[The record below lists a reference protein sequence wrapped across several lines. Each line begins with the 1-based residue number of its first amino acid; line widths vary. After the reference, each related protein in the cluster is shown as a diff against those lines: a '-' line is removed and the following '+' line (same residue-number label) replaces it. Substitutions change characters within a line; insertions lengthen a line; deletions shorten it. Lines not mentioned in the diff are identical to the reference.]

1 MKKITLA
8 VLAAL
13 PCLGLGVSTHLQAEP
28 IKEVIENVIKTS
40 PDVLATINHRRSIDE
55 ELKVAKGGYYPK
67 LDLTLGYGREK
78 TNSPF
83 TRSAGLDNPKLTRHE
98 AEIMARQML
107 FDGFGVSGEV
117 DRQKGRLNSSAYLA
131 YGASEEISL
140 NAVEAY
146 IEVLHQQEL
155 VALAKQNLENHQRTY
170 DQIQLRSSSG
180 VGRKAD
186 SEQAQG
192 RLSLA
197 KSNLLAAE
205 SSLKDAETKYRYII
219 GNAPQNLVKPTL
231 PADLLPK
238 SEAEAIEIAVNNHP
252 ILKSAL
258 ADIESAQAQH
268 KAAKS
273 LLYPRLDLEL
283 SAGRNENISGIE
295 GDNDYT
301 QLMLRLRYNLFKGW
315 SDSARADQ
323 MSLLTM
329 EATEISNRS
338 RRQVE
343 QATKMSWNAYATAT
357 ERLTPLKDFA
367 TASEATR
374 EAYSKQF
381 NLGQRTLLDLL
392 DSENEY
398 YTAQTSYVGGQYT
411 QLSAAYRL
419 LQNEGRLLHSM
430 GIPLPQEAIAPS
442 EDDEKKK
449 RNADMAKK

>member
-1 MKKITLA
+1 MKQKTIA
-8 VLAAL
+8 VLSVL
-13 PCLGLGVSTHLQAEP
+13 PCLGLCLPGHIHAEP
-28 IKEVIENVIKTS
+28 LKAVVENVIKTN
-40 PDVLATINHRRSIDE
+40 PDILAATNHRRSIDE
-55 ELKVAKGGYYPK
+55 EIKVAKGGYFPK
-67 LDLTLGYGREK
+67 IDLTLGYGREK

-83 TRSAGLDNPKLTRHE
+83 TRSAGLDNPTLTRRE
-98 AEIMARQML
+98 AEVMARQML

-131 YGASEEISL
+131 YGTSEEISL
-140 NAVEAY
+140 NAVESY

-155 VALAKQNLENHQRTY
+155 VALAKQNVENHQRTY

-205 SSLKDAETKYRYII
+205 SSLKDAETKYRYVI
-219 GNAPQNLVKPTL
+219 GNAPQNLVKPTI
-231 PADLLPK
+231 PGNLLPK
-238 SEAEAIEIAVNNHP
+238 TEAEAIDIAVNNHP

-273 LLYPRLDLEL
+273 LLYPRLDLEF
-283 SAGRNENISGIE
+283 SAGRNNNLSGIE

-301 QLMLRLRYNLFKGW
+301 QLMLRLRYNLFKGK
-315 SDSARADQ
+315 SDSARVDQ

-329 EATEISNRS
+329 EATEISNRT

-343 QATKMSWNAYATAT
+343 QATKMSWNAYTTAS
-357 ERLTPLKDFA
+357 ERLTPLKDFV
-367 TASEATR
+367 TSSEATR

-398 YTAQTSYVGGQYT
+398 FTAQTSYVGGQYT
-411 QLSAAYRL
+411 QLFAAYRL
-419 LQNEGRLLHSM
+419 LQNEGRLLESL
-430 GIPLPQEAIAPS
+430 GVPLPEEAIAPS
-442 EDDEKKK
+442 SDKKEAKNAGMAEK
-449 RNADMAKK
+449 

>member
-1 MKKITLA
+1 MKQRTIAALA
-8 VLAAL
+8 VL
-13 PCLGLGVSTHLQAEP
+13 PCLGLCISTQLQAEP
-28 IKEVIENVIKTS
+28 LKEVVENLIKTN
-40 PDVLATINHRRSIDE
+40 PDILASTNHRRSIDE
-55 ELKVAKGGYYPK
+55 ELKGARGGYFPK
-67 LDLTLGYGREK
+67 VDLTLGYGRER
-78 TNSPF
+78 TDSPF
-83 TRSAGLDNPKLTRHE
+83 TRSAGIDNPKLTRRE
-98 AEIMARQML
+98 AELTLRQMI

-140 NAVEAY
+140 NAVDAY
-146 IEVLHQQEL
+146 IEVLRQQEL
-155 VALAKQNLENHQRTY
+155 VGLAKQNLENHQRTY
-170 DQIQLRSSSG
+170 DQIQLRGSSG

-186 SEQAQG
+186 TEQAQG

-197 KSNLLAAE
+197 KSNLLAVE
-205 SSLKDAETKYRYII
+205 SNLKDAETKYRYVT
-219 GNAPQNLVKPTL
+219 GNSPKDLVKPSL
-231 PADLLPK
+231 PENLLPK
-238 SEAEAIEIAVNNHP
+238 TEADAIETAVNGHP

-258 ADIESAQAQH
+258 ADVESAQAQH
-268 KAAKS
+268 KTAKS

-283 SAGRNENISGIE
+283 AASRNNNISGIE
-295 GDNDYT
+295 GDSNNT
-301 QLMLRLRYNLFKGW
+301 QAMLRLRYNLFKGK
-315 SDSARADQ
+315 SDSARVDQ
-323 MSLLTM
+323 TSLLTM

-343 QATKMSWNAYATAT
+343 QATKMSWNAYTTAS

-398 YTAQTSYVGGQYT
+398 YTSRTSYVTGQYT

-419 LQNEGRLLHSM
+419 LQNEGRLLESL
-430 GIPLPQEAIAPS
+430 GVPLPEEAIAPS
-442 EDDEKKK
+442 SEKSK
-449 RNADMAKK
+449 

>member
-1 MKKITLA
+1 MKQRTIAALA
-8 VLAAL
+8 VL
-13 PCLGLGVSTHLQAEP
+13 PWLGLCISTQLQAEP
-28 IKEVIENVIKTS
+28 LKEVVENVIKTN
-40 PDVLATINHRRSIDE
+40 PDVLAATNHRRSIDE
-55 ELKVAKGGYYPK
+55 ELKVAKGGYFPK
-67 LDLTLGYGREK
+67 IDLTLGYGREK
-78 TNSPF
+78 TDNPT
-83 TRSAGLDNPKLTRHE
+83 TRTAGLDNKNLTRRE
-98 AEIMARQML
+98 AEVAARQML

-146 IEVLHQQEL
+146 IEVLRQQEL
-155 VALAKQNLENHQRTY
+155 VALAKLNLENHQRTF
-170 DQIQLRSSSG
+170 DQIQLRGSSG

-205 SSLKDAETKYRYII
+205 SVLKDAETKYRYVT
-219 GNAPQNLVKPTL
+219 GKAPQNLAKPSI
-231 PADLLPK
+231 PESLLPK
-238 SEAEAIEIAVNNHP
+238 TEAEAIEISVTNHP

-273 LLYPRLDLEL
+273 LLYPRLDLEF
-283 SAGRNENISGIE
+283 SAGRNNNISGIE
-295 GDNDYT
+295 GDSDYM
-301 QLMLRLRYNLFKGW
+301 QLMLRLRYNLFKGR
-315 SDSARADQ
+315 SDSARVDQ

-329 EATEISNRS
+329 EAMEISNRS
-338 RRQVE
+338 RRQAE
-343 QATKMSWNAYATAT
+343 QATKMSWNAYTTAS
-357 ERLTPLKDFA
+357 ERLTPLKEFV

-381 NLGQRTLLDLL
+381 GLGQRTLLDLL

-398 YTAQTSYVGGQYT
+398 YTARTSYVSGQYT
-411 QLSAAYRL
+411 QLFASYRL
-419 LQNEGRLLHSM
+419 LQNEGRLLESL
-430 GIPLPQEAIAPS
+430 GIPLPEEAIAPS
-442 EDDEKKK
+442 SEDKEKK
-449 RNADMAKK
+449 NPGMTGS

>member
-1 MKKITLA
+1 MKQKTIAALA
-8 VLAAL
+8 VL
-13 PCLGLGVSTHLQAEP
+13 PCLGLCLTTSLQAEP
-28 IKEVIENVIKTS
+28 LKVVIENVIKTN
-40 PDVLATINHRRSIDE
+40 PDILATTNHRRSIDE
-55 ELKVAKGGYYPK
+55 EIKVAKGGYFPK
-67 LDLTLGYGREK
+67 VDLTLGYGREK

-83 TRSAGLDNPKLTRHE
+83 TRSAGLDNPTLTRRE

-107 FDGFGVSGEV
+107 FDGFGVSSEV

-131 YGASEEISL
+131 YGTSEEISL

-186 SEQAQG
+186 SDQAQG

-205 SSLKDAETKYRYII
+205 SSFKDAETKYRYVI
-219 GNAPQNLVKPTL
+219 GNAPQNLVKPTIL
-231 PADLLPK
+231 GNLLPK
-238 SEAEAIEIAVNNHP
+238 TEAEAIEIAVNNHP

-258 ADIESAQAQH
+258 ADVESAQAQH

-283 SAGRNENISGIE
+283 SAGRNNNLSGIE

-301 QLMLRLRYNLFKGW
+301 QLMLRLRYNLFKGR

-343 QATKMSWNAYATAT
+343 QATKMSWNAYTTAS
-357 ERLTPLKDFA
+357 ERLTPLKDFV

-374 EAYSKQF
+374 EAYGKQF

-398 YTAQTSYVGGQYT
+398 FTAQTAYVGGQYT
-411 QLSAAYRL
+411 QLFAAYRL
-419 LQNEGRLLHSM
+419 LQNEGRLLESL
-430 GIPLPQEAIAPS
+430 GIPLPEEAIAPS
-442 EDDEKKK
+442 SEGTEKRGTGVAEK
-449 RNADMAKK
+449 